1 MNFSEFATKADLV
14 DYAASL
20 DPPLD
25 LPMSMTRAEQEEA
38 LAAHMAQD
46 APEKPAQAD
55 DGAPAITITRS
66 PMTPVSVALNGVW
79 LTLPVGR
86 RVRVPANVLPV
97 LTGAG
102 VEYEVH

>member
-1 MNFSEFATKADLV
+1 MDFSEFATKADLV
-14 DYAASL
+14 AYAASL
-20 DPPLD
+20 EPPLD
-25 LPMSMTRAEQEEA
+25 LPMSMTRDEQEEA
-38 LAAHMAQD
+38 LAAHMAQES
-46 APEKPAQAD
+46 PEKPQEAN
-55 DGAPAITITRS
+55 DGSKVITITRS
-66 PMTPVSVALNGVW
+66 PMTPVSVALNGAW